1 MKVRIDF
8 KNRNLTPPEWSLNK
22 LLPNF
27 NAHADDKKAVR
38 KAAMKEIEPT
48 YRAFVQHI
56 TLVKE

>member
-8 KNRNLTPPEWSLNK
+8 KNRKKDPPEWSLNK

-27 NAHADDKKAVR
+27 NAHTADKKAVR

-48 YRAFVQHI
+48 HRAFVQGI
-56 TLVKE
+56 TIVKE